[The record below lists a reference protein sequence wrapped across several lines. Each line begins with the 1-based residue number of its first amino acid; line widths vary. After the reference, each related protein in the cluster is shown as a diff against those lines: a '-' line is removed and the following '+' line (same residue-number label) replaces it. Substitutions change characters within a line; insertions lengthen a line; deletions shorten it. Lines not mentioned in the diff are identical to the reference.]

1 MIDHLGSAGGGGGG
15 GGAPRPPPPPP
26 PPPGARL
33 RSARLIAT
41 IGAVAQW

>member
-1 MIDHLGSAGGGGGG
+1 MAAGPAGHELRSRRR
-15 GGAPRPPPPPP
+15 GAGRA